1 MKTFREIINREKST
15 HANSSMDNKTKGS
28 IGLAILALGVVFGDI
43 GTSPLYALK
52 ETFLGHNPIV
62 ADLPNVLGAVSL
74 FFWTL
79 FIVVS
84 FKYVLLIMR
93 ADNDGEGGILSLLG
107 LIKNNHYKIPQKVYL
122 SISVLILFGAALLY
136 GDGMITPAISV
147 ISAVEG
153 LAIAL
158 PSTINL
164 IIPLTLI
171 ILFVLF
177 AIQKKGT
184 EKVASYFSPI
194 MILWLVSLIGFSI
207 PYILKSPEIFQ
218 SINPLFGI
226 RFLYREGI
234 NSIWIIGTVVLCVTG
249 AEALFADLGHFGRKA
264 ITKAWFFFVY
274 PALIINYLGQGARL
288 LDPTPIAGGNLFYA
302 LVSNWALIP
311 MVILSTLATVIA
323 SQALISGAFSLT
335 YQAMALGVFP
345 RLRVLHTNRDM
356 GGQIYMPFINWALF
370 IGCAFLVIFFRNS
383 GNLAAA
389 YGIAVTGTMAIT
401 TMAFFVVAKYKFEW
415 PDYVSVPICG
425 FLIIIDIIFL
435 GANLVKFFH
444 GGYMP
449 IIVGLM
455 IFFIM
460 WIWQWGRKTI
470 GVAYKIYGGRKSL
483 SWYIDLKRK
492 LERSGGILE
501 DSRPRNIVE
510 SDRMV
515 VLLSSHP
522 VNELQDGIPA
532 TLRIFLKRSGVI
544 PKHLMLLTIHQ
555 ERIPFV
561 LKDRYKVVNF
571 GNGVISAQI
580 RFGFMEDPDV
590 KKALRDLWAEGII
603 RKGVRRCS
611 IEVGE
616 EEIII
621 RSNTPIINKV
631 LARIYRYVLNLS
643 IPAHRYFGLNNASG
657 LNKIIVPIV
666 IDKEGIRIDIPEF
679 ALVFEEEK
687 EAIDPDTLIPTKTE
701 FNKIS

>member
-1 MKTFREIINREKST
+1 MKIFREFNRKKLK
-15 HANSSMDNKTKGS
+15 HAEGSMDHKTKGS
-28 IGLAILALGVVFGDI
+28 LGLAILALGVVFGDI
-43 GTSPLYALK
+43 GTSPLYALR

-62 ADLPNVLGAVSL
+62 TNLPNVLGAVSL

-79 FIVVS
+79 FIVVT
-84 FKYVLLIMR
+84 FKYIILILR

-107 LIKNNHYKIPQKVYL
+107 LIKNNFYKIPKKVYAI
-122 SISVLILFGAALLY
+122 ISVLILFGAALLY

-153 LAIAL
+153 LAVAW
-158 PSTINL
+158 PNTAHL
-164 IIPLTLI
+164 IVPLTLV
-171 ILFVLF
+171 ILFILF
-177 AIQKKGT
+177 FIQKKGT
-184 EKVASYFSPI
+184 AKVALFFSPI
-194 MILWLVSLIGFSI
+194 MVLWLISLIGFSI
-207 PYILKSPEIFQ
+207 PYILKTPEIFM
-218 SINPLFGI
+218 SINPLFGL
-226 RFLYREGI
+226 RFLINEGI
-234 NSIWIIGTVVLCVTG
+234 NSVWIIGTVVLCVTG
-249 AEALFADLGHFGRKA
+249 AEALFADLGHFGRGA

-302 LVSNWALIP
+302 IISHWALLP

-345 RLRVLHTNRDM
+345 RLRVMHTNKDM
-356 GGQIYMPFINWALF
+356 GGQIYMPFINWMIF
-370 IGCAFLVIFFRNS
+370 IGCALLVIFFKNS

-401 TMAFFVVAKYKFEW
+401 TVAFFVVAKYKFEW
-415 PDYVSVPICG
+415 PDYISMPICG
-425 FLIIIDIIFL
+425 ILLIIDLVFF

-444 GGYMP
+444 GGYVP
-449 IIVGLM
+449 IIIGLL

-460 WIWQWGRKTI
+460 WIWQWGRNAVR
-470 GVAYKIYGGRKSL
+470 VAYKTYGGRKSL

-492 LERSGGILE
+492 LERSGGVLKDE
-501 DSRPRNIVE
+501 RPRKVVE

-515 VLLSSHP
+515 VLLSSHS
-522 VNELQDGIPA
+522 VNDLQDGIPA
-532 TLRIFLKRSGVI
+532 GLRIYLKRSGVI
-544 PKHLMLLTIHQ
+544 PKYLMILTIHQ

-561 LKDRYKVVNF
+561 IDDRYKIINF

-590 KKALRDLWAEGII
+590 KRALRDLWKDGSI
-603 RKGVRRCS
+603 RKEIRRCS

-621 RSNTPIINKV
+621 RSNTKFINKV
-631 LARIYRYVLNLS
+631 LIKAYRYILNTAV
-643 IPAHRYFGLNNASG
+643 PAHRYFGLSDASG
-657 LNKIIVPIV
+657 LNKIIVPLV
-666 IDKEGIRIDIPEF
+666 IDKEGIRVDIPEF

-687 EAIDPDTLIPTKTE
+687 KAIDPDTFSPTNLEFSKIP
-701 FNKIS
+701 